1 MKKFAI
7 LLLLVSST
15 VFSQSNN
22 FTIENEKL
30 IWQKINKGNDKQIV
44 AKLSKRLKSENFT
57 NSLKY
62 KDSLFSGNTNQK
74 PLKFI
79 KPPYWASW
87 PFDCFIKIE
96 MKKNRYRITIEDIV
110 FRGPTLNLNTI
121 EDKLNY
127 PLSRNALSKGKIKTS
142 KKVRNI
148 IIELDSFFNEFFTIE
163 KTKEDW

>member
-1 MKKFAI
+1 
-7 LLLLVSST
+7 
-15 VFSQSNN
+15 
-22 FTIENEKL
+22 
-30 IWQKINKGNDKQIV
+30 
-44 AKLSKRLKSENFT
+44 
-57 NSLKY
+57 
-62 KDSLFSGNTNQK
+62 
-74 PLKFI
+74 
-79 KPPYWASW
+79 
-87 PFDCFIKIE
+87 

-127 PLSRNALSKGKIKTS
+127 PLSRHALSKGKIKTS